1 MPSSCLRPSEAQPP
15 GSRQH
20 GCWPSFQMHKL
31 RPLET
36 RGSPAGAQGPS
47 SLCAALQGA
56 GQALWPGSAPL
67 LPGSSMPWAVVPGAC
82 PAPESA
88 GRCVT
93 SCQESP
99 SEELWSLPV
108 SQPEVKPA
116 HALSPILPGPRHPL
130 PRPQV
135 TCRGGRPQSQ
145 LLPTSLGK
153 VFSLPETLLQRKL
166 PLSPIAFV
174 GRFSI
179 FFLSMIK

>member
-1 MPSSCLRPSEAQPP
+1 MPSS
-15 GSRQH
+15 
-20 GCWPSFQMHKL
+20 
-31 RPLET
+31 
-36 RGSPAGAQGPS
+36 SPAALGGTAPGKPAAQMPAQFPDAQTEARGNAGQS
-47 SLCAALQGA
+47 SGCPWAPRGA
-56 GQALWPGSAPL
+56 GQAPRPGSAAL

-82 PAPESA
+82 PTPESV
-88 GRCVT
+88 GRCAT

-99 SEELWSLPV
+99 SEEFWSLPV

-116 HALSPILPGPRHPL
+116 HALSPILPGPHHPL

-153 VFSLPETLLQRKL
+153 VLSLPETLLQRKL

-174 GRFSI
+174 
-179 FFLSMIK
+179 